1 MTGKTAG
8 HPGPGGAGPG
18 GGRLP
23 AGVGLPG
30 GGRLAWAGEERSA
43 ARSRIVFEGGG
54 VACYAGGERRWSV
67 LSVACRAQDGR
78 WHAVA
83 VGALLAAPTAL
94 GAGAG
99 VELAL
104 PAAANVEFAPGL
116 SGTLEL
122 RAPREAPPLAT
133 GAPSK
138 CAADLELELSVPGA
152 AWCAV
157 DLVSEHDEHYLG
169 FGERFDSIDKRG
181 REVRVEVVNG
191 ASGNL
196 AYKPVPFFVSSRGYG
211 VHVVTDARL
220 DARMA
225 VPDSPAT
232 ASLRVANSSVSLRF
246 YHGAPT
252 EVLAAYTSE
261 AGRPALPPA
270 WVFGPWKSRDWTLED
285 QATVLEDVR
294 ESRRH
299 DLANSVKL
307 IDAKWET
314 AEHTFVFDE
323 AKYPDAAAM
332 VREIRAS
339 RMRLVLWLSPWLVL
353 NDETAA
359 VHAAAAAKGYLIK
372 DRRGATYVH
381 RLGNSPDFVGSCVD
395 FTNPAAVAWWQEN
408 VRRLVELGVDGF
420 KTDFGEQVPEDA
432 VFFDGSTGAQMHN
445 VFPRLYN
452 AVTYEAMQSRTNGV
466 LLARSAWHASQG
478 LSAIWA
484 GDQASDFGPATGLES
499 VIRAGQ
505 NAGASGFP
513 YWASDIGGYFGVPTD
528 EVFARWAQFGAFSPI
543 MQVHGMGKREPWRFE
558 PRTLAIY
565 RAYAQLHTD
574 LFPYLYAAA
583 RDASEQGVPIMRPVA
598 FAFPGTDAWGDT
610 QEHQYLFGA
619 SLLVAPVY
627 VGFNKRKGVWLP
639 PGADWFELWTG
650 RRYAGGRTVVVDV
663 PLERIPVFVAAGS
676 LVPLLTESPRTLVC
690 EGDDPLAA
698 WPDLDVLVYPGNDAA
713 FRLTDGTELRWDDAG
728 RRLTVARSP
737 RPRRVAVHL
746 MDGAGLAVFDRAP
759 GARAVDGRL
768 PRTLEVTPH
777 DHATSVR
784 FDYEK
789 EE

>member
-1 MTGKTAG
+1 MTGNTTT
-8 HPGPGGAGPG
+8 HPGPGA
-18 GGRLP
+18 
-23 AGVGLPG
+23 
-30 GGRLAWAGEERSA
+30 
-43 ARSRIVFEGGG
+43 
-54 VACYAGGERRWSV
+54 RRWSV
-67 LSVACRAQDGR
+67 LSVACRDHDGR
-78 WHAVA
+78 WHAVDA
-83 VGALLAAPTAL
+83 GAF
-94 GAGAG
+94 GAGGPTVG
-99 VELAL
+99 VAL
-104 PAAANVEFAPGL
+104 PAVWRLEFAPGL

-122 RAPREAPPLAT
+122 RAPSEAPPLAT
-133 GAPSK
+133 GATP
-138 CAADLELELSVPGA
+138 AGNGADLELALDVPGA

-157 DLVSEHDEHYLG
+157 DLVSEAGEHYLG
-169 FGERFDSIDKRG
+169 FGERFDGIDKRG

-196 AYKPVPFFVSSRGYG
+196 AYKPVPFFISSRGYG

-225 VPDSPAT
+225 VPDSPAS
-232 ASLRVANSSVSLRF
+232 ASLRVAHSSVALRF
-246 YHGAPT
+246 YHGTPS
-252 EVLAAYTSE
+252 EVLAAYTAE

-285 QATVLEDVR
+285 QSTVLEDVR
-294 ESRRH
+294 ESRRC

-314 AEHTFVFDE
+314 AEHTFAFDV
-323 AKYPDAAAM
+323 AKYPDAASM
-332 VREIRAS
+332 VREIRES
-339 RMRLVLWLSPWLVL
+339 GMRLVLWLSPWLVL
-353 NDETAA
+353 NDDTAA

-372 DRRGATYVH
+372 DRRGETYVH

-395 FTNPAAVAWWQEN
+395 FTNPAAVTWWQEN
-408 VRRLVELGVDGF
+408 VRKLVELGVDGF

-466 LLARSAWHASQG
+466 LLARSAWHGSQG
-478 LSAIWA
+478 ISAIWA
-484 GDQASDFGPATGLES
+484 GDQSSDFGPATGLQS

-513 YWASDIGGYFGVPTD
+513 YWASDIGGYFSPPTD

-543 MQVHGMGKREPWRFE
+543 MQIHGMGKHEPWRFE
-558 PRTLAIY
+558 PRTLEIY

-583 RDASEQGVPIMRPVA
+583 QAASADGVPIMRPMA
-598 FAFPGTDAWGDT
+598 FAFPGADEWGDT
-610 QEHQYLFGA
+610 QEHQYLFGD

-639 PGADWFELWTG
+639 RGADWFELWTG
-650 RRYAGGRTVVVDV
+650 RRYAGGQTAVVDV
-663 PLERIPVFVAAGS
+663 PLERIPVFARAGS
-676 LVPLLTESPRTLVC
+676 LVPLLAASPRTLDC

-698 WPDLDVLVYPGNDAA
+698 WPDLDVLVYPGKDAR

-728 RRLTVARSP
+728 RRLEVTGSP
-737 RPRRVAVHL
+737 RSRRVAVHL
-746 MDGAGLAVFDRAP
+746 MAGAGLAIFDRTP
-759 GARAVDGRL
+759 GTRAVAGGPPAALGVAQPDR
-768 PRTLEVTPH
+768 VT
-777 DHATSVR
+777 SIR
-784 FDYEK
+784 FDHEK

>member
-1 MTGKTAG
+1 MTAIAADLSE
-8 HPGPGGAGPG
+8 PGGAHGPEVRPWALVSVSCRDRA
-18 GGRLP
+18 GRWYSVRLDERDELAELNALAGLGAP
-23 AGVGLPG
+23 ARSSGLADPRALADPG
-30 GGRLAWAGEERSA
+30 SA
-43 ARSRIVFEGGG
+43 ALVG
-54 VACYAGGERRWSV
+54 V
-67 LSVACRAQDGR
+67 
-78 WHAVA
+78 WHV
-83 VGALLAAPTAL
+83 PFTADL
-94 GAGAG
+94 
-99 VELAL
+99 V
-104 PAAANVEFAPGL
+104 
-116 SGTLEL
+116 GTLEV
-122 RAPREAPPLAT
+122 RALEPGMAGAT
-133 GAPSK
+133 
-138 CAADLELELSVPGA
+138 LELGLSVPGA

-157 DLVSEHDEHYLG
+157 DLASAPGEHYLG

-232 ASLRVANSSVSLRF
+232 ASLRVANPSLRLRF
-246 YHGAPT
+246 YRGTPA

-285 QATVLEDVR
+285 QSTVLEDVR

-314 AEHTFVFDE
+314 AEHTFVFDRV
-323 AKYPDAAAM
+323 KYPDAAAM
-332 VREIRAS
+332 VREVRES
-339 RMRLVLWLSPWLVL
+339 GMRLVLWLSPWLVL
-353 NDETAA
+353 NDDTAE

-372 DRRGATYVH
+372 NGRGDTYVH

-408 VRRLVELGVDGF
+408 VRALVELGVDGF

-466 LLARSAWHASQG
+466 LLARSAWHGSQG
-478 LSAIWA
+478 ISAIWA
-484 GDQASDFGPATGLES
+484 GDQSSDFGPATGLES

-528 EVFARWAQFGAFSPI
+528 EVFVRWAQFGAFSPI
-543 MQVHGMGKREPWRFE
+543 MQIHGMGKREPWRFE

-583 RDASEQGVPIMRPVA
+583 RDASERGVPIMRPVA
-598 FAFPGTDAWGDT
+598 FAFPGDDAWGDT
-610 QEHQYLFGA
+610 QEHQYLFGE

-639 PGADWFELWTG
+639 RGEDWFELWTG
-650 RRYAGGRTVVVDV
+650 RRFVGGQTVVVDV
-663 PLERIPVFVAAGS
+663 PLERIPVFARAGS
-676 LVPLLTESPRTLVC
+676 VVPLLADSPRTLDC

-698 WPDLDVLVYPGNDAA
+698 WPDLDVLVYPGKDAA
-713 FRLTDGTELRWDDAG
+713 FRLTDGTELRWDDAA
-728 RRLTVARSP
+728 RRLDVTSSP
-737 RPRRVAVHL
+737 LRRRVSVHL
-746 MDGAGLAVFDRAP
+746 MDGVGLAMEAHAP
-759 GARAVDGRL
+759 GTRNAVGGS
-768 PRTLEVTPH
+768 PTAVGSVQT
-777 DHATSVR
+777 DHATSIR
-784 FDYEK
+784 LDATNGRSDDAK